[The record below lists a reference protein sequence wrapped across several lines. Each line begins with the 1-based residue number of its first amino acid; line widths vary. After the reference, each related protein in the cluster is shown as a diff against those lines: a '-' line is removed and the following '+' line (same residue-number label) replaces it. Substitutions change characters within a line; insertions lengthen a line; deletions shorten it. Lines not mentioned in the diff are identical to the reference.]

1 MALAT
6 VFRRSDDG
14 EGGWRLSLTARIL
27 AVNIFALIVL
37 AGGFFYLDSFRTQ
50 RCRDFSGVG
59 ACAAGK
65 VIEAAQHRHVGKT
78 GRLEQAEVI
87 LLDQGT
93 DDAFRPKLW
102 IGFGALADRL
112 RYDDV
117 RDLHSAARA

>member
-1 MALAT
+1 MT
-6 VFRRSDDG
+6 RSG
-14 EGGWRLSLTARIL
+14 PTAHGAFSVLQEL
-27 AVNIFALIVL
+27 AVTPLHCD
-37 AGGFFYLDSFRTQ
+37 LDSFRTQ